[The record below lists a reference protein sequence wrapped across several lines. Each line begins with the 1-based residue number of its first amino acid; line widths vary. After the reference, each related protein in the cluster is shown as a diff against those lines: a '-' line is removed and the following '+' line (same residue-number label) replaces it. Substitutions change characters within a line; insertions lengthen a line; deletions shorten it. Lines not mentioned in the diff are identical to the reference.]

1 MNKHKVPFYKAM
13 LTFISQLL
21 RAFSKN
27 KKLYVSVLM
36 SAIVIIVSTYINMSE
51 YTFFSKLSINEFEID
66 ELSPKDVIATEDV
79 TYIDEE
85 KTEQNR
91 NAKKRSMGAMFD
103 RYEEEEAKLKK
114 NYEDFIIA
122 LRSNRDSVT
131 DVEQFMEN
139 VNKIANQKLGKI
151 HNPVE
156 IAPEALSTLYKSSDF
171 YDILNKSIKL
181 FNDIL
186 EVGLVNLSDAILKE
200 YGGKEVTITYIG
212 KNKSEVFPFSR
223 LIFMQKK
230 DMYDNA
236 DLNKYIE
243 EKLEGVSHGYLLPI
257 CELIRPFIKENV
269 IYNEEDTEKRIK
281 KELEKLEPVTLSI
294 IKGEK
299 LIKKDALVKEEAY
312 NRLSQYIKNKKGDAF
327 ISVSLF
333 FAFIV
338 YIISLYA
345 LAFFLF
351 SKEAFGDVIER
362 KYFLLLLLVATL
374 TYLEVLFS
382 TRIALLSKA
391 FAMIPLLPSLLFS
404 MLFYILKSK
413 KMAIYVAI
421 ILALA
426 ILGASNFNIPLSLYS
441 LASSF
446 VGIALVK
453 NTGRRIDL
461 IKTATILALI
471 QPMIV
476 LTCIFLFPSA
486 SGGTFFLIIGSSFNS
501 FFSGVLLLGFLP
513 LIEVALNCPTTFRLI
528 EISDLNSPLMKQMLV
543 TVSGTYS
550 HSMMVATLA
559 ENACRAIGA
568 NALLARVGSYYHDIG
583 KMEMAEYF
591 IENQH
596 DGINKHDSIPP
607 RLSATVL
614 RSHVQR
620 SVEKARNLGLPE
632 AVIDIVSEHHGNGLI
647 AYFYSKAKEMED
659 EVDPLDFSY
668 PGKKPKTKESAV
680 VMLADITEAGARS
693 LSKHSVPSITKFIN
707 TIFKAKIDSGQLD
720 DSPLTFS
727 DIAVI
732 KNTFIDILSGYYHS
746 RIKYPNQKEDD
757 EEEKKQETEK

>member
-1 MNKHKVPFYKAM
+1 MNKHKMPLYKAM
-13 LTFISQLL
+13 LIFISQLL
-21 RAFSKN
+21 RAFNQN
-27 KKLYVSVLM
+27 KKLYVSLFI
-36 SAIVIIVSTYINMSE
+36 SAILVILSTYINMSE
-51 YTFFSKLSINEFEID
+51 YTFFSQLSLDEFKVD
-66 ELSPKDVIATEDV
+66 MAPTKDVIATENV

-85 KTEQNR
+85 KTEQKQ
-91 NAKKRSMGAMFD
+91 NAKRRSMGAMFD
-103 RYEEEEAKLKK
+103 RNVEEEAKLKK
-114 NYEDFIIA
+114 NYEEFVA
-122 LRSNRDSVT
+122 TLRSIKDSVNN
-131 DVEQFMEN
+131 VEQFIEN
-139 VNKIANQKLGKI
+139 VGKI
-151 HNPVE
+151 TKQQAGASRSPVE
-156 IAPEALSTLYKSSDF
+156 IAPEALSTLYKSSDS
-171 YDILNKSIKL
+171 YDILIKSEEL

-186 EVGLVNLSDAILKE
+186 ETGLVNLQDAILKE
-200 YGGKEVTITYIG
+200 YGSKDATITYIG
-212 KNKSEVFPFSR
+212 KDKTEVLDFSSF
-223 LIFMQKK
+223 IFMHKK
-230 DMYDNA
+230 DSYANA
-236 DLNKYIE
+236 DLSEYIE
-243 EKLEGVSHGYLLPI
+243 KKLEGSPYDYSPTI
-257 CELIRPFIKENV
+257 YELIRPFIKENV
-269 IYNEEDTEKRIK
+269 VFNEEDTEKRIK
-281 KELEKLEPVTLSI
+281 KEIEKLEPVVLSI
-294 IKGEK
+294 VKGEK
-299 LIKKDALVKEEAY
+299 LIEKNVVIKEDAY
-312 NRLSQYIKNKKGDAF
+312 NRLKQYIEHKKGNVFLSAT
-327 ISVSLF
+327 LF

-338 YIISLYA
+338 YILSLYA

-351 SKEAFGDVIER
+351 SKDAFGDVIER

-374 TYLEVLFS
+374 TYLEVLFLRRFSFLS
-382 TRIALLSKA
+382 TTL
-391 FAMIPLLPSLLFS
+391 AMIPLLPCLLFS

-413 KMAIYVAI
+413 KMAISVAI
-421 ILALA
+421 ILTLS
-426 ILGASNFNIPLSLYS
+426 ILGASNFNVPLSLYS

-446 VGIALVK
+446 AGIALVK

-461 IKTATILALI
+461 IKTAAILALI

-476 LTCIFLFPSA
+476 ITCMSLFPSA
-486 SGGTFFLIIGSSFNS
+486 SGGTFFLIIGSSLNS

-513 LIEVALNCPTTFRLI
+513 LIEVILNCPTTFRLI

-647 AYFYSKAKEMED
+647 AYFYSKAKEKGEY
-659 EVDPLDFSY
+659 VDPIDFSY
-668 PGKKPKTKESAV
+668 PGRKPKTKESAV

-693 LSKHSVPSITKFIN
+693 ISKHSVPSITKFVN
-707 TIFKAKIDSGQLD
+707 SIFKAKIDSGQLD

-727 DIAVI
+727 DITVI

-746 RIKYPNQKEDD
+746 RIKYPNQKDDD
-757 EEEKKQETEK
+757 EEDGQKNEK